1 MTLDARSGGA
11 VFTTPHGLCA
21 VVDVPDFAVASA
33 EADLPAAERQYAS
46 TLASARRQ
54 NFISGRVAMHQLI
67 ATDTPV
73 LSDDRGAPILPV
85 GFTGSISHKGTRAVA
100 IVAPADLGVVGIDIE
115 YAAAPRGDIG
125 RRILTEREPTVTGK
139 LLTRVFAIKEAI
151 YKAVDPVVRRY
162 VGFQDVEIFKE
173 IACVVDPSTLPVQLH
188 IWCVERDGYWLAT
201 ARAVPV

>member
-21 VVDVPDFAVASA
+21 VVDVPDFAVVSA
-33 EADLPAAERQYAS
+33 ETDLPAAERQYAS
-46 TLASARRQ
+46 TLTGARRH

-67 ATDTPV
+67 ASDTPV
-73 LSDDRGAPILPV
+73 LSDDRGAPILPA
-85 GFTGSISHKGTRAVA
+85 GFTGSISHKRTRAVA

-115 YAAAPRGDIG
+115 HAAAPRGDIG

-151 YKAVDPVVRRY
+151 YKAVDPLVGRY
-162 VGFQDVEIFKE
+162 VGFQDIEIIE
-173 IACVVDPSTLPVQLH
+173 ESAAPVDSSALPVRLQ
-188 IWCVERDGYWLAT
+188 IWCTERDGHWLAT
-201 ARAVPV
+201 ARAVRV